1 MKIEFIVPAPLL
13 GYHQTTK
20 KTMFHPKERARSE
33 AYGQFKKN
41 VLLLSMM
48 AGAPNIGHATKE
60 MGMRLSVEI
69 FWKVNPVRDWKN
81 VYGAIEDGIFYE
93 QDQFV
98 RPGKWSDVHC
108 DTGREEAKVTM
119 EWTPKKSGSG
129 VRGNKVT

>member
-1 MKIEFIVPAPLL
+1 MKIEFVVPGPLMA
-13 GYHQTTK
+13 YHQTTK
-20 KTMFHPKERARSE
+20 KSIFHPKERARSA
-33 AYGQFKKN
+33 AYGQFKTRC
-41 VLLLSMM
+41 LMLSME
-48 AGAPNIGHATKE
+48 AGAPNMGRATKE

-69 FWKVNPVRDWKN
+69 FWKENPVKDWKN

-119 EWTPKKSGSG
+119 EWTAPKKRSPALG
-129 VRGNKVT
+129 